1 MADNIYDAILKQIA
15 DYQPTLQ
22 AVLAA
27 RKTVEGHKM
36 ACSTPDAG

>member
-22 AVLAA
+22 RVV
-27 RKTVEGHKM
+27 RQMRG
-36 ACSTPDAG
+36 DG